1 MGDKTTGSALVDAH
15 LDALPEPQSS
25 TLRTLR
31 SRLLAQLPCGEEC
44 IKYRMPSITVQ
55 GKGVAAYDGFTNHCS
70 YFPMSGSVIEKVVG
84 IPVWAVAEKGTLRF
98 PIDKPPSA
106 VLVRRLVKAR
116 LANISDVQNGK
127 RFDFYE
133 DGAVK
138 AEGSMRDGDLNGAWR
153 WYRRDGSLMRTGR
166 FRNGVQIGTWE
177 TYAADGTLVKASR
190 F

>member
-1 MGDKTTGSALVDAH
+1 MEDVSTGASLVDAH
-15 LDALPEPQSS
+15 LEALPEPQRS
-25 TLRTLR
+25 TLRTVR
-31 SRLLAQLPCGEEC
+31 GRLLVQLPFGEEC

-70 YFPMSGSVIEKVVG
+70 YFPMSGSVLDEVTG
-84 IPVWAVAEKGTLRF
+84 IPDWAVATKGTLQF
-98 PIDKPPSA
+98 PIDKPLSA
-106 VLVRRLVKAR
+106 ALVRRLVKAR
-116 LANISDVQNGK
+116 LANVSDVQNGK

-138 AEGSMRDGDLNGAWR
+138 AEGSMRDGQLNGAWR

-166 FRNGVQIGTWE
+166 FRNGVQTGTWE
-177 TYAADGTLVKASR
+177 TYGADGTLVKATQ